1 MDKDDV
7 VHIHNGILLNHKK
20 NNIMPFAATRMDI
33 EIIILSEINQKE
45 KYKRHMLSL
54 TCGISNI
61 IQMNLSSK

>member
-1 MDKDDV
+1 M
-7 VHIHNGILLNHKK
+7 VHIHNVILLNHKK
-20 NNIMPFAATRMDI
+20 NNIMPFAATRMDV